1 MNVIGRSTRGDE
13 REALAA
19 RNGTQVGMKLGGAG
33 GRDERAAIFGAED
46 TMNEIARVRVGHDA
60 PSLRDSQFITTTP
73 YPTLKRGA
81 NQPCAYG
88 ADCNAYSPS
97 TRLK

>member
-46 TMNEIARVRVGHDA
+46 TMNEIARVRVRHGT
-60 PSLRDSQFITTTP
+60 PSRRDSDFTTTF
-73 YPTLKRGA
+73 PTPPHVETRG
-81 NQPCAYG
+81 
-88 ADCNAYSPS
+88 
-97 TRLK
+97 